1 MYHPQRVRVSIIL
14 PDSSTFGFV
23 VVVGLTTSVLIAK
36 THSVNVSVP
45 IARIYEKNVLRNE
58 YMMKEKRNFYLQK
71 EVYHIFLKCAIWIL
85 FFVLQ
90 ERKNSYSRK
99 NIDVTFSV

>member
-1 MYHPQRVRVSIIL
+1 ML
-14 PDSSTFGFV
+14 PVSSTFGFEE
-23 VVVGLTTSVLIAK
+23 VVGRTTSVLIAK
-36 THSVNVSVP
+36 THSVIVSVVM
-45 IARIYEKNVLRNE
+45 ARIYEKSLLRNE

-71 EVYHIFLKCAIWIL
+71 RVYHIFQKCAIWML